1 MKVLVAQSC
10 LTLYELMD
18 YSLPDSFVHGILQ
31 ARILEWVAT
40 SISSCYMINI
50 KLLYDKHDKYKIV
63 IFKEL
68 TLYDYV
74 MSLFILDNFFS
85 DISLLCLKLIELM
98 VCISLPLSIYV
109 CLYIYSA
116 CCIKNI

>member
-1 MKVLVAQSC
+1 
-10 LTLYELMD
+10 MD

-74 MSLFILDNFFS
+74 MSLFILDNFFFWHILALS
-85 DISLLCLKLIELM
+85 EINRANGLYFSTTFNICVSLYL
-98 VCISLPLSIYV
+98 
-109 CLYIYSA
+109 
-116 CCIKNI
+116 